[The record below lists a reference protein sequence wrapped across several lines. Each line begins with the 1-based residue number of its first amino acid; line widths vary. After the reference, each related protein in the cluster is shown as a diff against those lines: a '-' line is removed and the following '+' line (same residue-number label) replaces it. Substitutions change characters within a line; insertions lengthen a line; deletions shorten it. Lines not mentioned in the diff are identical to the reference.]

1 MTAGMPIAGRT
12 GGFNFGTHFMQ
23 TRILQPGE
31 IEALDKTSF
40 PRILLPQV
48 ASLFSERAARLRQ
61 LADGNPIA
69 DYLQFAAK
77 IVDAQHAAAAT
88 VELQPLEGST
98 IERSQQFSMPL
109 LPAAEHIDPAWHS
122 VLDAMLETL
131 SASEG
136 LPEQLQPLIHS
147 LQTLSA
153 NERNEIGTRLLQKEV
168 AARHV
173 GMAPFIMAALQV
185 TYAKRAAVLN
195 VADVPYTDPA
205 TICPVCASEPVSSV
219 LRIGGQA
226 NGHRYLHCGT
236 CCTEWHMVRVKC
248 THCESTKGIHYQSI
262 EGSQEVVTAE
272 TCDECGTYRKVVNQ
286 EKDPFAEPL
295 ADDLAT
301 LTLDLLM
308 HENTRFKRSS
318 ANPLLYVA
326 VAQEQEEE
334 PQTGL
339 IDPAAE

>member
-1 MTAGMPIAGRT
+1 
-12 GGFNFGTHFMQ
+12 MQ

-40 PRILLPQV
+40 PRVLLPQV
-48 ASLFSERAARLRQ
+48 STLFAERAARLRQ

-77 IVDAQHAAAAT
+77 IVDAQHAAAGS
-88 VELQPLEGST
+88 VELQPMDRSN

-109 LPAAEHIDPAWHS
+109 LPAADHIDPAWQQ
-122 VLDAMLETL
+122 VLNAMLDTL
-131 SASEG
+131 SGSEG
-136 LPEQLQPLIHS
+136 LPEPLQPLLQS
-147 LQTLSA
+147 LRDLSQD
-153 NERNEIGTRLLQKEV
+153 ERDTIAKRLLQKEV
-168 AARHV
+168 AARHI

-185 TYAKRAAVLN
+185 TYAKHAAALDVE
-195 VADVPYTDPA
+195 DVPYTDPA

-219 LRIGGQA
+219 LRIGGKA

-236 CCTEWHMVRVKC
+236 CCTEWQLVRVKC
-248 THCESTKGIHYQSI
+248 SHCESTKGIHYQSI
-262 EGSQEVVTAE
+262 EGGKEVVTAE

-286 EKDPFAEPL
+286 EKDPMAEPL

-308 HENTRFKRSS
+308 SENTQFKRAS
-318 ANPLLYVA
+318 ANPLLFVA
-326 VAQEQEEE
+326 VAEEQTDAQSAE
-334 PQTGL
+334 L
-339 IDPAAE
+339 VDPAAE

>member
-1 MTAGMPIAGRT
+1 
-12 GGFNFGTHFMQ
+12 MQ

-40 PRILLPQV
+40 PRVLLPQV
-48 ASLFSERAARLRQ
+48 STLFAERAARLRQ

-77 IVDAQHAAAAT
+77 IVDAQHAAAGS
-88 VELQPLEGST
+88 VELQPMDRSN

-109 LPAAEHIDPAWHS
+109 LPAADHIDPAWQQ
-122 VLDAMLETL
+122 VLNAMLDTL
-131 SASEG
+131 SGSEG
-136 LPEQLQPLIHS
+136 LPEPLQPLLQS
-147 LQTLSA
+147 LRDLSQD
-153 NERNEIGTRLLQKEV
+153 ERDTIAKRLLQKEV
-168 AARHV
+168 AARHI

-185 TYAKRAAVLN
+185 TYAQRAAALDVE
-195 VADVPYTDPA
+195 DVPYTDPA

-219 LRIGGQA
+219 LRIGGKA

-236 CCTEWHMVRVKC
+236 CCTEWQLVRVKC
-248 THCESTKGIHYQSI
+248 SHCESTKGIHYQSV
-262 EGSQEVVTAE
+262 EGSKEVVTAE

-286 EKDPFAEPL
+286 EKDPMAEPL

-308 HENTRFKRSS
+308 SENTQFKRAS
-318 ANPLLYVA
+318 ANPLLFVA
-326 VAQEQEEE
+326 VAEEQTDAQSAE
-334 PQTGL
+334 L
-339 IDPAAE
+339 VDPAAE

>member
-1 MTAGMPIAGRT
+1 
-12 GGFNFGTHFMQ
+12 MQ

-40 PRILLPQV
+40 PRVLPPQV
-48 ASLFSERAARLRQ
+48 STLFAERAARLRQ

-77 IVDAQHAAAAT
+77 IVDAQHAAAGS
-88 VELQPLEGST
+88 VELQPMDRSN

-109 LPAAEHIDPAWHS
+109 LPAADHIDPAWQQ
-122 VLDAMLETL
+122 VLNAMLDTL
-131 SASEG
+131 SGSEG
-136 LPEQLQPLIHS
+136 LPEPLQPLLQS
-147 LQTLSA
+147 LRDLSQD
-153 NERNEIGTRLLQKEV
+153 ERDTIAKRLLQKEV
-168 AARHV
+168 AARHI

-185 TYAKRAAVLN
+185 TYAKRAAALDVE
-195 VADVPYTDPA
+195 DVPYTDPA

-219 LRIGGQA
+219 LRIGGKA

-236 CCTEWHMVRVKC
+236 CCTEWQLVRVKC
-248 THCESTKGIHYQSI
+248 SHCESTKGIHYQSV
-262 EGSQEVVTAE
+262 EGSKEVVTAE

-286 EKDPFAEPL
+286 EKDPMAEPL

-308 HENTRFKRSS
+308 SENTQFKRAS
-318 ANPLLYVA
+318 ANPLLFVA
-326 VAQEQEEE
+326 VAEEQTDAQSAE
-334 PQTGL
+334 L
-339 IDPAAE
+339 VDPAAE

>member
-1 MTAGMPIAGRT
+1 
-12 GGFNFGTHFMQ
+12 MQ

-40 PRILLPQV
+40 PRVLLPQV
-48 ASLFSERAARLRQ
+48 STLFAERAARLRQ

-77 IVDAQHAAAAT
+77 IVDAQHAAAGS
-88 VELQPLEGST
+88 VELQPMDRSN

-109 LPAAEHIDPAWHS
+109 LPAADHIAPAWQQ
-122 VLDAMLETL
+122 VLNAMLDTL
-131 SASEG
+131 SGSEG
-136 LPEQLQPLIHS
+136 LPEPLQPLLQS
-147 LQTLSA
+147 LRDLSQD
-153 NERNEIGTRLLQKEV
+153 ERDTIAKRLLQKEV
-168 AARHV
+168 AARHI

-185 TYAKRAAVLN
+185 TYAKRAAALDVE
-195 VADVPYTDPA
+195 DVPYTDPA

-219 LRIGGQA
+219 LRIGGKA

-236 CCTEWHMVRVKC
+236 CCTEWQLVRVKC
-248 THCESTKGIHYQSI
+248 SHCESTKGIHYQSV
-262 EGSQEVVTAE
+262 EGSKEVVTAE

-286 EKDPFAEPL
+286 EKDPMAEPL

-308 HENTRFKRSS
+308 SENTQFKRAS
-318 ANPLLYVA
+318 ANPLLFVA
-326 VAQEQEEE
+326 VAEEQTDAQSAE
-334 PQTGL
+334 L
-339 IDPAAE
+339 VDPAAE

>member
-1 MTAGMPIAGRT
+1 
-12 GGFNFGTHFMQ
+12 MQ

-40 PRILLPQV
+40 PRVLLPQV
-48 ASLFSERAARLRQ
+48 STLFAERAARLRQ

-77 IVDAQHAAAAT
+77 IVDAQHAAAGS
-88 VELQPLEGST
+88 VELQPMDRSN

-109 LPAAEHIDPAWHS
+109 LPAADHIDPAWQQ
-122 VLDAMLETL
+122 VLNAMLDTL
-131 SASEG
+131 SGSEG
-136 LPEQLQPLIHS
+136 LPEPLQPLLQS
-147 LQTLSA
+147 LRDLSQD
-153 NERNEIGTRLLQKEV
+153 ERDTIAKRLLQKEV
-168 AARHV
+168 AARHI

-185 TYAKRAAVLN
+185 TYAKRAAALDVE
-195 VADVPYTDPA
+195 DVPYTDPA

-219 LRIGGQA
+219 LRIGGKA

-236 CCTEWHMVRVKC
+236 CCTEWQLVRVKC
-248 THCESTKGIHYQSI
+248 SHCESTKGIHYQSV
-262 EGSQEVVTAE
+262 EGSKEVVTAE

-286 EKDPFAEPL
+286 EKDPMAEPL

-308 HENTRFKRSS
+308 SENTQFKRAS
-318 ANPLLYVA
+318 ANPLLFVA
-326 VAQEQEEE
+326 VAEEQTDAHSAE
-334 PQTGL
+334 L
-339 IDPAAE
+339 VDPAAE

>member
-1 MTAGMPIAGRT
+1 
-12 GGFNFGTHFMQ
+12 MQ

-40 PRILLPQV
+40 PRVLLPQV
-48 ASLFSERAARLRQ
+48 STLFAERAARLRQ

-77 IVDAQHAAAAT
+77 IVDAQHAAAGS
-88 VELQPLEGST
+88 VELRPMDRSN

-109 LPAAEHIDPAWHS
+109 LPAADHIDPAWQQ
-122 VLDAMLETL
+122 VLNAMLDTL
-131 SASEG
+131 SGSEG
-136 LPEQLQPLIHS
+136 LPEPLQPLLQS
-147 LQTLSA
+147 LRDLSQD
-153 NERNEIGTRLLQKEV
+153 ERDTIAKRLLQKEV
-168 AARHV
+168 AARHI

-185 TYAKRAAVLN
+185 TYAKRAAALDVE
-195 VADVPYTDPA
+195 DVPYTDPA

-219 LRIGGQA
+219 LRIGGKA

-236 CCTEWHMVRVKC
+236 CCTEWQLVRVKC
-248 THCESTKGIHYQSI
+248 SHCESTKGIHYQSV
-262 EGSQEVVTAE
+262 EGSKEVVTAE

-286 EKDPFAEPL
+286 EKDPTAEPL

-308 HENTRFKRSS
+308 SENTQFKRAS
-318 ANPLLYVA
+318 ANPLLFVA
-326 VAQEQEEE
+326 VAEEQTDAQSAE
-334 PQTGL
+334 L
-339 IDPAAE
+339 VDPAAE

>member
-1 MTAGMPIAGRT
+1 
-12 GGFNFGTHFMQ
+12 MQ

-40 PRILLPQV
+40 PRVLLPQV
-48 ASLFSERAARLRQ
+48 STLFAERAARLRQ

-77 IVDAQHAAAAT
+77 IVDAQHAAAGS
-88 VELQPLEGST
+88 VELQPMDRSN

-109 LPAAEHIDPAWHS
+109 LPAADHIDPAWQQ
-122 VLDAMLETL
+122 VLNAMLDTL
-131 SASEG
+131 SGSEG
-136 LPEQLQPLIHS
+136 LPEPLQPLLQS
-147 LQTLSA
+147 LRDLSQD
-153 NERNEIGTRLLQKEV
+153 ERDTIAKRLLQKEV
-168 AARHV
+168 AARHI

-185 TYAKRAAVLN
+185 TYAKRAAALDVE
-195 VADVPYTDPA
+195 DVPYTDPA

-219 LRIGGQA
+219 LRIGGKA

-236 CCTEWHMVRVKC
+236 CCTEWQLVRVKC
-248 THCESTKGIHYQSI
+248 SHCESTKGIHYQSI
-262 EGSQEVVTAE
+262 EGGKEVVTAE

-286 EKDPFAEPL
+286 EKDPMAEPL

-308 HENTRFKRSS
+308 SENTQFKRASS
-318 ANPLLYVA
+318 NPLLFVA
-326 VAQEQEEE
+326 VAEEQTDAQSAE
-334 PQTGL
+334 L
-339 IDPAAE
+339 VDPAAE

>member
-1 MTAGMPIAGRT
+1 
-12 GGFNFGTHFMQ
+12 MQ

-40 PRILLPQV
+40 PRVLLPQV
-48 ASLFSERAARLRQ
+48 STLFAERAARLRQ

-77 IVDAQHAAAAT
+77 IVDAQHAAAGS
-88 VELQPLEGST
+88 VELQPMDRSN

-109 LPAAEHIDPAWHS
+109 LPAADHIDPAWQQ
-122 VLDAMLETL
+122 VLNAMLDTL
-131 SASEG
+131 SGSEG
-136 LPEQLQPLIHS
+136 LPEPLQPLLQS
-147 LQTLSA
+147 LRDLSQD
-153 NERNEIGTRLLQKEV
+153 ERDTIAKRLLQKEV
-168 AARHV
+168 AARHI

-185 TYAKRAAVLN
+185 TYAKRAAALDVE
-195 VADVPYTDPA
+195 DVPYTDPA

-219 LRIGGQA
+219 LRIGGKA

-236 CCTEWHMVRVKC
+236 CCTEWQLVRVKC
-248 THCESTKGIHYQSI
+248 SHCESTKGIHYQSI
-262 EGSQEVVTAE
+262 EGGKEVVTAE

-286 EKDPFAEPL
+286 EKDPMAEPL

-308 HENTRFKRSS
+308 SENTPFKRAS
-318 ANPLLYVA
+318 ANPLLFVA
-326 VAQEQEEE
+326 VAEEQTDAQSAE
-334 PQTGL
+334 L
-339 IDPAAE
+339 VDPAAE

>member
-1 MTAGMPIAGRT
+1 
-12 GGFNFGTHFMQ
+12 MQ

-40 PRILLPQV
+40 PRVLLPQV
-48 ASLFSERAARLRQ
+48 STLFAERAARLRQ

-77 IVDAQHAAAAT
+77 IVDAQHAAAGS
-88 VELQPLEGST
+88 VELQPMDRSN

-109 LPAAEHIDPAWHS
+109 LPAADHIDPAWQQ
-122 VLDAMLETL
+122 VLNAMLDSL
-131 SASEG
+131 SGSEG
-136 LPEQLQPLIHS
+136 LPEPLQPLLQS
-147 LQTLSA
+147 LRDLSQD
-153 NERNEIGTRLLQKEV
+153 ERDTIAKRLLQKEV
-168 AARHV
+168 AARHI

-185 TYAKRAAVLN
+185 TYAKRAAALDVE
-195 VADVPYTDPA
+195 DVPYTDPA

-219 LRIGGQA
+219 LRIGGKA

-236 CCTEWHMVRVKC
+236 CCTEWQLVRVKC
-248 THCESTKGIHYQSI
+248 SHCESTKGIHYQSV
-262 EGSQEVVTAE
+262 EGSKEVVTAE

-286 EKDPFAEPL
+286 EKDPMAEPL

-308 HENTRFKRSS
+308 SENTQFKRAS
-318 ANPLLYVA
+318 ANPLLFVA
-326 VAQEQEEE
+326 VAEEQTDAQSAE
-334 PQTGL
+334 L
-339 IDPAAE
+339 VDPAAE

>member
-1 MTAGMPIAGRT
+1 
-12 GGFNFGTHFMQ
+12 MQ

-40 PRILLPQV
+40 PRVLLPQV
-48 ASLFSERAARLRQ
+48 STLFAERAARLRQ

-77 IVDAQHAAAAT
+77 IVDAQHAAAGS
-88 VELQPLEGST
+88 VELQPMDRSN

-109 LPAAEHIDPAWHS
+109 LPAADHIDPAWQQ
-122 VLDAMLETL
+122 VLNAMLDTL
-131 SASEG
+131 SGSEG
-136 LPEQLQPLIHS
+136 LPEPLQPLLQS
-147 LQTLSA
+147 LRDLSQD
-153 NERNEIGTRLLQKEV
+153 ERDTIAKRLLQKEV
-168 AARHV
+168 AARHI

-185 TYAKRAAVLN
+185 TYAKRAAALDVE
-195 VADVPYTDPA
+195 DVPYTDPA

-219 LRIGGQA
+219 LRIGGKA

-236 CCTEWHMVRVKC
+236 CCTGWQLVRVKC
-248 THCESTKGIHYQSI
+248 SHCESTKGIHYQSV
-262 EGSQEVVTAE
+262 EGSKEVVTAE

-286 EKDPFAEPL
+286 EKDPMAEPL

-308 HENTRFKRSS
+308 SENTQFKRAS
-318 ANPLLYVA
+318 ANPLLFVA
-326 VAQEQEEE
+326 VAEEQTDAQSAE
-334 PQTGL
+334 L
-339 IDPAAE
+339 VDPAAE

>member
-1 MTAGMPIAGRT
+1 
-12 GGFNFGTHFMQ
+12 MQ

-40 PRILLPQV
+40 PRVLLPQV
-48 ASLFSERAARLRQ
+48 STLFAERAARLRQ

-77 IVDAQHAAAAT
+77 IVDAQHAAAGS
-88 VELQPLEGST
+88 VELQPMDRSN

-109 LPAAEHIDPAWHS
+109 LPAADHIDPAWQQ
-122 VLDAMLETL
+122 VLNAMLDTL
-131 SASEG
+131 SGSKG
-136 LPEQLQPLIHS
+136 LPEPLQPLLQS
-147 LQTLSA
+147 LRDLSQD
-153 NERNEIGTRLLQKEV
+153 ERDTIAKRLLQKEV
-168 AARHV
+168 AARHI

-185 TYAKRAAVLN
+185 TYAQRAAALDVE
-195 VADVPYTDPA
+195 DVPYTDPA

-219 LRIGGQA
+219 LRIGGKA

-236 CCTEWHMVRVKC
+236 CCTEWQLVRVKC
-248 THCESTKGIHYQSI
+248 SHCESTKGIHYQSV
-262 EGSQEVVTAE
+262 EGSKEVVTAE

-286 EKDPFAEPL
+286 EKDPMAEPL

-308 HENTRFKRSS
+308 SENTQFKRAS
-318 ANPLLYVA
+318 ANPLLFVA
-326 VAQEQEEE
+326 VAEEQTDAQSAE
-334 PQTGL
+334 L
-339 IDPAAE
+339 VDPAAE

>member
-1 MTAGMPIAGRT
+1 
-12 GGFNFGTHFMQ
+12 MQ

-40 PRILLPQV
+40 PRVLLPQV
-48 ASLFSERAARLRQ
+48 STLFAERAARLRQ

-77 IVDAQHAAAAT
+77 IVDAQHAAAGS
-88 VELQPLEGST
+88 VELQPMDRSN

-109 LPAAEHIDPAWHS
+109 LPAADHIDPAWQQ
-122 VLDAMLETL
+122 VLNAMLDTL
-131 SASEG
+131 SGSEG
-136 LPEQLQPLIHS
+136 LPEPLQPLLQS
-147 LQTLSA
+147 LRDLSQD
-153 NERNEIGTRLLQKEV
+153 ERDTIAKRLLQKEV
-168 AARHV
+168 AARHI

-185 TYAKRAAVLN
+185 TYAKRAAALDVE
-195 VADVPYTDPA
+195 DVPYTDPA

-219 LRIGGQA
+219 LRIGGKA

-236 CCTEWHMVRVKC
+236 CCTEWQLVRVKC
-248 THCESTKGIHYQSI
+248 SHCESTKGIHYQSV
-262 EGSQEVVTAE
+262 EGSKEVVTAE

-286 EKDPFAEPL
+286 EKDPMAEPL

-308 HENTRFKRSS
+308 SENTQFKRAS
-318 ANPLLYVA
+318 ANPLLFVA
-326 VAQEQEEE
+326 VAEEQTDAQSAE
-334 PQTGL
+334 L
-339 IDPAAE
+339 VDPTAE